1 MKRRK
6 LKEKNKPK
14 KGQTV
19 IEYLLVVVMIV
30 GVGMGIYVAIQK
42 YLKGPLQRVKASLE
56 EDNLGRSAGTGQKTQ
71 GQYYNDVEFK
81 SK

>member
-1 MKRRK
+1 MK
-6 LKEKNKPK
+6 LKKK

-30 GVGMGIYVAIQK
+30 GVGMGIYVAIRR
-42 YLKGPLQRVKASLE
+42 YLPGPLRAVKASLE
-56 EDNLGRSAGTGQKTQ
+56 GDNDPRGRSAGSGQKSYNE
-71 GQYYNDVEFK
+71 YYNDVEFK